1 MLRVNLVDIS
11 KLVQVWAVSEVAL
24 EVPHVDL
31 VAKLS
36 LSIYVLFSIKIN
48 LFKVLVDLRLSVVDE
63 IIHSVVGG
71 NLLLISDL
79 TSDKFVHS

>member
-1 MLRVNLVDIS
+1 M
-11 KLVQVWAVSEVAL
+11 
-24 EVPHVDL
+24 
-31 VAKLS
+31 AKLS

-63 IIHSVVGG
+63 SVHCVVSG

-79 TSDKFVHS
+79 ASDEVVHC